1 MATLYTERSRN
12 ISKTWLLMAL
22 FLVLISTVGYVLSL
36 RYGNPGILY
45 MAVIF
50 SFLTNI
56 VGYWYSDKIALSM
69 AGAEL
74 VDLSHSSSP
83 SRDKEIL
90 RIVENIALTAG
101 LPTPRTYI
109 IQDPAPNAFAT
120 GRNAAHGAIAVTTGL
135 LNMMEK
141 NELEGVIA
149 HEMAHIGNKDTLLS
163 TVVVILVGLLSIMSD
178 MFIRSSLFG
187 RRDNEDNRGGAF
199 AIVGVILLVLSP
211 IIGTI
216 IQLAIS
222 RRREFLADATGALF
236 TRYPEGLAGAL
247 RKIEAY
253 SKQGGE
259 PLAHASNATAH
270 LYISNPFGQGALEGL
285 HKLFMTHPPTEERI
299 KALLGQ
305 QNHVQAEG
313 K

>member
-12 ISKTWLLMAL
+12 ISKTWLLMAA
-22 FLVLISTVGYVLSL
+22 FLVLVTLVGYVLSL

-45 MAVIF
+45 IAVIF

-69 AGAEL
+69 AGAKA
-74 VDLSHSSSP
+74 VDPSQSSDP
-83 SRDKEIL
+83 ARDKELL
-90 RIVENIALTAG
+90 RMVENIALTAG

-109 IQDPAPNAFAT
+109 IVDQAPNAFAT

-135 LNMMEK
+135 LNIMEK

-163 TVVVILVGLLSIMSD
+163 TIVVILVGLLSIASD
-178 MFIRSSLFG
+178 MFIHSSIFGG
-187 RRDNEDNRGGAF
+187 RREDSDNRGGAL
-199 AIVGVILLVLSP
+199 AIVGIVLLVLSP

-236 TRYPEGLAGAL
+236 TRYPEGLANAL
-247 RKIEAY
+247 RKIENY

-259 PLAHASNATAH
+259 PLEHASNATAH
-270 LYISNPFGQGALEGL
+270 MYISNPFGQGALEGL

-305 QNHVQAEG
+305 Q
-313 K
+313 KK